1 MKRRDIVRKLEAAGW
16 KELREGKH
24 PNFYNPNAV
33 APKLK
38 LIQVPAHREIPEPLA
53 LKILRDAGLR

>member
-16 KELREGKH
+16 KELRGGRH
-24 PNFYNPNAV
+24 PNFFNPDAT

-53 LKILRDAGLR
+53 WKILRDAGLR